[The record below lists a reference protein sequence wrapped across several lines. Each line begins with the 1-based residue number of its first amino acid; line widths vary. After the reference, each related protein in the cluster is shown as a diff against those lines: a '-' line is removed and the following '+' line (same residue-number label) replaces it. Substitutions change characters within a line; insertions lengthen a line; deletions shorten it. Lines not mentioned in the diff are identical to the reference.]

1 MEMLGDDRISA
12 QEYEAAA
19 VIVRELVDTISD
31 PQLKRSF
38 MAKPSVSSV
47 LDRALS
53 GTGFD

>member
-1 MEMLGDDRISA
+1 MEMLGDGGISA